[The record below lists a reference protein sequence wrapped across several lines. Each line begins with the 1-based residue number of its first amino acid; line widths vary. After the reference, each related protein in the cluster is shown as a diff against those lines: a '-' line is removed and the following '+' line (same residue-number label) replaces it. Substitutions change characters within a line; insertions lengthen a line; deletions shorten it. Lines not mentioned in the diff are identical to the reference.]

1 MTYPIHIPYELVDH
15 WRDLYQSEGH
25 MPEWILRHVA
35 SEAARWGSNQELE
48 ACCEWLDFYS
58 SAADA
63 DDLRVARSRRERRP
77 RVTAGR
83 AAPDQSHV
91 REVQGQLRRQL
102 QQLLRLQH
110 QLHLRK

>member
-63 DDLRVARSRRERRP
+63 DDLRVARSRRAFSAHWRSSMTLEPLTNLMRSD
-77 RVTAGR
+77 G
-83 AAPDQSHV
+83 
-91 REVQGQLRRQL
+91 
-102 QQLLRLQH
+102 
-110 QLHLRK
+110 